1 MLILHNEYFNSPA
14 QSQVVSKFAK
24 HFQTQEPMP
33 ENLLHKLCASKNIF
47 YASEL
52 QNQVFYSMLDQVYHS
67 GKLTKSTTEIL
78 EDVQKEYYGLPY
90 VENTVSIFI
99 NFLHRFLNRFYA
111 FTKNSNNRS
120 FKIHTEEK
128 DIHFNFLLIF

>member
-1 MLILHNEYFNSPA
+1 
-14 QSQVVSKFAK
+14 
-24 HFQTQEPMP
+24 MP

-67 GKLTKSTTEIL
+67 GKLTKSSTEIL

-90 VENTVSIFI
+90 VKNTVFSLVFYIDFEAQI
-99 NFLHRFLNRFYA
+99 LHLQ
-111 FTKNSNNRS
+111 KN
-120 FKIHTEEK
+120 K
-128 DIHFNFLLIF
+128 

>member
-1 MLILHNEYFNSPA
+1 MYNECFNSFM
-14 QSQVVSKFAK
+14 QLQVVSKFAK

-47 YASEL
+47 SASEL

-67 GKLTKSTTEIL
+67 GKLTKSTIEIL

-90 VENTVSIFI
+90 VKNTVCIFI
-99 NFLHRFLNRFYA
+99 NFWH
-111 FTKNSNNRS
+111 
-120 FKIHTEEK
+120 
-128 DIHFNFLLIF
+128 

>member
-1 MLILHNEYFNSPA
+1 MCFNLSA

-47 YASEL
+47 CASEL

-67 GKLTKSTTEIL
+67 GKITKSTSKIL
-78 EDVQKEYYGLPY
+78 ADVQKEYYGLPY
-90 VENTVSIFI
+90 VENTVCIFI
-99 NFLHRFLNRFYA
+99 CFLY
-111 FTKNSNNRS
+111 
-120 FKIHTEEK
+120 
-128 DIHFNFLLIF
+128 

>member
-1 MLILHNEYFNSPA
+1 MCLNLFN
-14 QSQVVSKFAK
+14 QVVSKFAK

-78 EDVQKEYYGLPY
+78 EEVQKEYYGLPY
-90 VENTVSIFI
+90 VKNTVCIFI
-99 NFLHRFLNRFYA
+99 NFNNNA
-111 FTKNSNNRS
+111 FDSKIKILRIYKKNSNKRNT
-120 FKIHTEEK
+120 KIYQ
-128 DIHFNFLLIF
+128 DM